1 MNHAP
6 LITAVGLFS
15 LGILAM
21 LTRRTILGIL
31 LGFQTTALGA
41 TLAAVVVGKE
51 VDIQVKGQLLG
62 LILLLGGVVPL
73 IGGFSFSVRLFYL
86 RTKATLDELENLKG

>member
-1 MNHAP
+1 MNQAP
-6 LITAVGLFS
+6 LMTAIGLFS

-41 TLAAVVVGKE
+41 ALAAVVVGKE
-51 VDIQVKGQLLG
+51 SEVLVKGQLLG
-62 LILLLGGVVPL
+62 LIFLLGGVIPL